1 MSIRKTIQAGNSVIR
16 AKAQKV
22 KLPLDKTIQRTVTDL
37 IDTMR
42 AGSLIGIAAP
52 QIGKSMRVFA
62 VEVRKNN
69 SRNAALVPLQIFINP
84 EIVETSKKQV
94 SDWEGCGSVANS
106 NLFAKVMRPEKV
118 TVRAF
123 DQNGEKFE
131 LESSYL
137 LLIFGNLTL
146 DGNSYI
152 QGCFKII
159 DKALVEGPAKIYYTN
174 LASLS
179 EM

>member
-1 MSIRKTIQAGNSVIR
+1 MAIRKTVQAGNPVIR

-22 KLPLDKTIQRTVTDL
+22 KLLLDKVNQQIITDL

-62 VEVRKNN
+62 VEVKKNN
-69 SRNAALVPLQIFINP
+69 LRKAAPVPLQIFINP

-123 DQNGEKFE
+123 DKNGGKFE
-131 LESSYL
+131 LETSGL
-137 LLIFGNLTL
+137 LARIIQHENDHLNGIIFT
-146 DGNSYI
+146 
-152 QGCFKII
+152 
-159 DKALVEGPAKIYYTN
+159 DKAD
-174 LASLS
+174 LS
-179 EM
+179 TIMSGEEYLKMRKLESKKK